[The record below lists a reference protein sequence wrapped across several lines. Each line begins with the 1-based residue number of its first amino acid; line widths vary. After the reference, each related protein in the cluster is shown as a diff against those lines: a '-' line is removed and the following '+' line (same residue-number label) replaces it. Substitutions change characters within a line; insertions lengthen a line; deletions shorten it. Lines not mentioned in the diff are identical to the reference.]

1 MLRELKHSVA
11 MFLVL
16 TVLTG
21 GVYPLL
27 VWGLAQLGLHDAAN
41 GSFLVVDGRVR
52 GSRWIGQ
59 EFDDPRWFWGRPSAT
74 TPPCNGASSSGSN
87 LGPTNPALRAAV
99 EARVERLLAGPHRA
113 EPIPVDLVTM
123 SASGLDPHVSPA
135 AARWQVERVA
145 AARGLAPDAVRALVE
160 RHVESPT
167 FGVLGE
173 ARVNVLELNLALDRL
188 R

>member
-1 MLRELKHSVA
+1 MKPPVILGA
-11 MFLVL
+11 A
-16 TVLTG
+16 
-21 GVYPLL
+21 
-27 VWGLAQLGLHDAAN
+27 GLAAGAHAQNALGELRNIISDLRPPQLDELGL
-41 GSFLVVDGRVR
+41 
-52 GSRWIGQ
+52 
-59 EFDDPRWFWGRPSAT
+59 
-74 TPPCNGASSSGSN
+74 GA
-87 LGPTNPALRAAV
+87 ALRWYAQAY
-99 EARVERLLAGPHRA
+99 ARRRA
-113 EPIPVDLVTM
+113 IPVDLVTT